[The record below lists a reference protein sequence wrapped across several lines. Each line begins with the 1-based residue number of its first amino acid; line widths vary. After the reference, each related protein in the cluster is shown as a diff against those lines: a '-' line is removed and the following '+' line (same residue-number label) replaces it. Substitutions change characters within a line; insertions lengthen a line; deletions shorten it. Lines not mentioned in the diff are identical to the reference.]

1 MEETTQKNIIL
12 IGTCFIVIC
21 FHLAYKWR
29 SYLRLC
35 NCLLIAGFLTSILMT
50 KLLHDWE
57 KQNKVD
63 YNLLLFLYYLVDLLI
78 FAFFLYRYFDIKKV
92 LRGGGGSTTETN
104 IIDQFKSQD
113 KIIKGF
119 AESELSTIFAD
130 KIKNRLTDYIVGIL
144 GRIRI

>member
-1 MEETTQKNIIL
+1 MEETTQKNIVL

-21 FHLAYKWR
+21 FHLAYKMR
-29 SYLRLC
+29 SNLKFC
-35 NCLLIAGFLTSILMT
+35 NILLVAGFFTSLLLT

-57 KQNKVD
+57 KENKVD

-78 FAFFLYRYFDIKKV
+78 VAFFLYRYFDIKKI
-92 LRGGGGSTTETN
+92 LRGGGNGELN
-104 IIDQFKSQD
+104 IVEEFKSQD

-119 AESELSTIFAD
+119 AESELSTIFTD
-130 KIKNRLTDYIVGIL
+130 KIKNRLTDYIVGVL